1 MMRLWI
7 IGSGGHAG
15 VVIDTATAVG
25 NIEIVGVL
33 DDDPERV
40 GNHLSG
46 IAIAGSISPQSVEKF
61 GIEHAVIAIGSNRAR
76 AAIVERLAGT
86 VAWVTLVHPRAYVA
100 AQTRIGQG
108 TVLFA
113 GSILQPGARLG
124 DHVILNT
131 HASVDHD
138 SDIGDFSHIAP
149 GAHLAGDVS
158 VGAGAFIGLGAG
170 VVQGRR
176 IGSWATVGAGGVV
189 IKDVPDRATV
199 VGVPARVRGKE

>member
-1 MMRLWI
+1 MRLWI
-7 IGSGGHAG
+7 IGSGGHAR
-15 VVIDTATAVG
+15 VVIDTAMALG
-25 NIEIVGVL
+25 NIEIAGVL
-33 DDDPERV
+33 DDDLERV

-46 IAIAGSISPQSVEKF
+46 IAIVGSISPQSVEKL
-61 GIEHAVIAIGSNRAR
+61 GIEHAVIAIGSNRVR
-76 AAIVERLAGT
+76 AAIAERLAGT
-86 VAWVTLVHPRAYVA
+86 VTWVTLVHPRAYVA
-100 AQTRIGQG
+100 GHTLVGQG

-113 GSILQPGARLG
+113 GSVLQPGSTLG
-124 DHVILNT
+124 HHVILNT

-138 SDIGDFSHIAP
+138 SNIGDFSHIAP
-149 GAHLAGDVS
+149 GAHLAGGVS

-170 VVQGRR
+170 VVQGRS